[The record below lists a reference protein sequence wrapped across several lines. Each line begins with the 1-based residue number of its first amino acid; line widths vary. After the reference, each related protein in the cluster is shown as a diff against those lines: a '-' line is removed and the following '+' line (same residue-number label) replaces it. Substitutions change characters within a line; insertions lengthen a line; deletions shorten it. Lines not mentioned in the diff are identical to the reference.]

1 MEQSYHKHIKNL
13 THTFIGS
20 LKICCPYSWP
30 ESAELEL
37 QSFTL
42 QVNKVP
48 DAGELSPH

>member
-13 THTFIGS
+13 THTFTGS
-20 LKICCPYSWP
+20 LKICGPDSCP

-42 QVNKVP
+42 QVNEV
-48 DAGELSPH
+48 EN